1 MGGTVFKKIHR
12 KFNVSL
18 LFTMEFWLNEYDR
31 LKCCTTSHISPSFFP
46 PSLLLALRGASSK
59 RKKSSIHCRS
69 ASQEVLSTVKEESQE
84 ERRAQ
89 SLEKL
94 ENIDDTGA
102 SCTSRLRR
110 VLPFYTHL
118 KILQFNQKKCILS
131 LFSAYHSKHAWCC
144 YF

>member
-12 KFNVSL
+12 KFNASL
-18 LFTMEFWLNEYDR
+18 LFTMEFGLNEYDR

-59 RKKSSIHCRS
+59 RKKNSIQCRS
-69 ASQEVLSTVKEESQE
+69 ASQEILSTVNEESQE

-94 ENIDDTGA
+94 ENIENIDDTGA

-110 VLPFYTHL
+110 VLPYCTHL
-118 KILQFNQKKCILS
+118 KILHFYLKEQFNQKKFNSVII
-131 LFSAYHSKHAWCC
+131 
-144 YF
+144 